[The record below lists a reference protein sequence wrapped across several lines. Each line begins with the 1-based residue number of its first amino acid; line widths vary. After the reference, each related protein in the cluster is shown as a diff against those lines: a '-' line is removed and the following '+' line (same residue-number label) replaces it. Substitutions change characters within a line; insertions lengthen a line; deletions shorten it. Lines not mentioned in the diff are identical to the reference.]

1 MADENK
7 KEQLQPEEIIERL
20 QGKWYEQ
27 RVNGAVITIE
37 KDRIVY
43 DEGEEHISGLFNV
56 RKNEEGYNEWDI
68 ITNKGFNAKWS
79 GFEKLIYHYFDRKD
93 QGMISTRMA
102 MIVYDMQYNPRNFN
116 RDPYEAPKY
125 GEIHINTDKNAIKW
139 FQDYRVRKLSLKVQ
153 VPVRDNGGMMAPRP
167 PYMGY
172 YTFDIERTEDG
183 GGIIKAVMD
192 KGGRAPGSSGGLN
205 TAGPMMGMMM
215 ALNTGRGKQIPDVEI
230 KPEEMNK
237 LALCIANG
245 KLDQLNGLDE
255 WQDGVPGATESFD
268 LSIQFYK
275 ESYHARA
282 NHHFVPEIWKKD
294 GYTLH
299 LFILNLL
306 IKAGLDYGRMEF
318 HSTKPM
324 LRIVSKRDNDAYS
337 IFLSQEG
344 ADKETVTLQGEVY
357 DYDVEYPAGRWKTFG
372 DVPEALKNSL
382 DLWMEQVNK
391 EEKARGLWL
400 YDAMA
405 KVPEDKRTG
414 MCRAAR
420 LLGDFRA
427 KYGKGF
433 FWFLMLRSEVYYIP
447 IEGGLQNAD
456 PYGDHK
462 TYCFSTTDG
471 HQMSVAE
478 FYTDTEKLIDLLIK
492 QLSGRYSE
500 GTMHDKLV
508 SPEYREILRK
518 RLTTPETLG
527 GMGFEMYA
535 DGMCINFQC
544 DLDEKR
550 EPWISETKIHY
561 EDSQDILNPE
571 YAEMKTAENS
581 MPYYANMLM

>member
-1 MADENK
+1 
-7 KEQLQPEEIIERL
+7 
-20 QGKWYEQ
+20 
-27 RVNGAVITIE
+27 
-37 KDRIVY
+37 
-43 DEGEEHISGLFNV
+43 
-56 RKNEEGYNEWDI
+56 DI

-125 GEIHINTDKNAIKW
+125 GEVHINTDKKAIKW
-139 FQDYRVRKLSLKVQ
+139 FQDYRVRKLCLKVQ
-153 VPVRDNGGMMAPRP
+153 VPFKESTGMMAPMP
-167 PYMGY
+167 PYQGY

-183 GGIIKAVMD
+183 GGILRAVMD
-192 KGGRAPGSSGGLN
+192 KGGCAPGSVNPN
-205 TAGPMMGMMM
+205 TPGGMMM
-215 ALNTGRGKQIPDVEI
+215 AAMQGRGFKVPDVEI
-230 KPEEMNK
+230 SPKEMNE

-245 KLDQLNGLDE
+245 KLDQLNGLDA
-255 WQDGVPGATESFD
+255 WQDGVPAAAESFD

-282 NHHFVPEIWKKD
+282 NHIFVPEIWKKD

-324 LRIVSKRDNDAYS
+324 LRIVSKRDNDAYG
-337 IFLSQEG
+337 IYLSQEG
-344 ADKETVTLQGEVY
+344 GDKETVTLKGEAY
-357 DYDVEYPAGRWKTFG
+357 DYDVEYPKGRWKMSG
-372 DVPEALKNSL
+372 EVPPALKNSL

-405 KVPEDKRTG
+405 KIPEDKRNG
-414 MCRAAR
+414 LRHASR

-433 FWFLMLRSEVYYIP
+433 FWFLMLRCESYYLP
-447 IEGGLQNAD
+447 VEGGLMNTD
-456 PYGDHK
+456 PFGDHK
-462 TYCFSTTDG
+462 TYCFSTADG

-478 FYTDTEKLIDLLIK
+478 FYTDIEKLIDILTGKLLERYG
-492 QLSGRYSE
+492 SGP
-500 GTMHDKLV
+500 MHDKLAD
-508 SPEYREILRK
+508 PGYREVIRK
-518 RLTTPETLG
+518 RLSAPETEG
-527 GMGFEMYA
+527 GYGFEMF
-535 DGMCINFQC
+535 DKGMEIKFQC
-544 DLDEKR
+544 DPDNGEK
-550 EPWISETKIHY
+550 PWISEYTLAY
-561 EDSQDILNPE
+561 EEMQDIIDPE
-571 YAEMKTAENS
+571 FAELKGTTNS
-581 MPYYANMLM
+581 MPYYGNLFM

>member
-183 GGIIKAVMD
+183 RGIIKAVMD

-205 TAGPMMGMMM
+205 TAGPMIGMMM

>member
-1 MADENK
+1 MEADQK
-7 KEQLQPEEIIERL
+7 TVKEKLL
-20 QGKWYEQ
+20 GKWYEQ
-27 RVNGAVITIE
+27 CENGAVLT
-37 KDRIVY
+37 V
-43 DEGEEHISGLFNV
+43 EE
-56 RKNEEGYNEWDI
+56 R
-68 ITNKGFNAKWS
+68 T
-79 GFEKLIYHYFDRKD
+79 LIYEKYGEKKTASYALMQDPDSKSDWILCVNDIPDSFTTFVYHTSVNPEYCHLT
-93 QGMISTRMA
+93 TRMN
-102 MIVYDMQYNPRNFN
+102 MVVYDMHYSPRCFE
-116 RDPYEAPKY
+116 REPYEAPKY
-125 GEIHINTDKNAIKW
+125 GEVHINTNEKAIKW
-139 FQDYRVRKLSLKVQ
+139 FQDYRVRKLCLKVQ
-153 VPVRDNGGMMAPRP
+153 VPFKESSGMMAPMP
-167 PYMGY
+167 PYNGY
-172 YTFDIERTEDG
+172 YTFDIERTQDG

-192 KGGRAPGSSGGLN
+192 KGGCAPGSLDTNMSG
-205 TAGPMMGMMM
+205 GMMM
-215 ALNTGRGKQIPDVEI
+215 MMAGMQQRGFKVPDVEI
-230 KPEEMNK
+230 SPEDMNK

-245 KLDQLNGLDE
+245 KLDQLNGLDA
-255 WQDGVPGATESFD
+255 WQDGVPAAAESFD

-282 NHHFVPEIWKKD
+282 NHIFVPKEWKKD
-294 GYTLH
+294 GYKLH

-306 IKAGLDYGRMEF
+306 VKAGLDYGRMEF

-324 LRIVSKRDNDAYS
+324 LRIVSKRDNDAYG
-337 IFLSQEG
+337 IYLSQEG
-344 ADKETVTLQGEVY
+344 GDKETVTLKGEVY

-372 DVPEALKNSL
+372 EVPEALKNSL

-414 MCRAAR
+414 MCHAAR

-433 FWFLMLRSEVYYIP
+433 FWFLMLRGEVYYVP

-462 TYCFSTTDG
+462 TYCFSTKDG

-492 QLSGRYSE
+492 KLSGRYSH
-500 GTMHDKLV
+500 GPMHDKLV

-518 RLTTPETLG
+518 RLTMPETLG
-527 GMGFEMYA
+527 GMGFEMNA
-535 DGMCINFQC
+535 DSMSINFQC

-571 YAEMKTAENS
+571 YAEMKTAENK
-581 MPYYANMLM
+581 MPYYGNMLM

>member
-1 MADENK
+1 MDEEK
-7 KEQLQPEEIIERL
+7 KKIAEQLL
-20 QGKWYEQ
+20 GKWYEQ
-27 RVNGAVITIE
+27 CGNGAVLT
-37 KDRIVY
+37 V
-43 DEGEEHISGLFNV
+43 EE
-56 RKNEEGYNEWDI
+56 R
-68 ITNKGFNAKWS
+68 T
-79 GFEKLIYHYFDRKD
+79 LIYEKYGEKKTASYALKQDPDSKSDWILCANDIPDSFTRFVYHTSVNPEYCALT
-93 QGMISTRMA
+93 TRMN
-102 MIVYDMQYNPRNFN
+102 MVVYDMQYSPRCFE
-116 RDPYEAPKY
+116 REPYEAPKY
-125 GEIHINTDKNAIKW
+125 GEVHINTNEKAIKW

-153 VPVRDNGGMMAPRP
+153 VPFKESSGMMAPMP
-167 PYMGY
+167 PYHGY

-192 KGGRAPGSSGGLN
+192 KGGCAPGSLDTNMSG
-205 TAGPMMGMMM
+205 GMMM
-215 ALNTGRGKQIPDVEI
+215 MMAGIQQRGFKVPDVEI
-230 KPEEMNK
+230 SPEEMNK

-245 KLDQLNGLDE
+245 KLDQINGLDA
-255 WQDGVPGATESFD
+255 WQDGVPAAVESFD

-275 ESYHARA
+275 EPYHARA
-282 NHHFVPEIWKKD
+282 NHIFVPEEWKKD
-294 GYTLH
+294 GYKLH
-299 LFILNLL
+299 LFILKLL
-306 IKAGLDYGRMEF
+306 VKAGLDYGRMEF
-318 HSTKPM
+318 HSTKSM

-337 IFLSQEG
+337 VELSREG
-344 ADKETVTLQGEVY
+344 KDKETVTLKGEAY

-372 DVPEALKNSL
+372 DMPEALKNSL

-414 MCRAAR
+414 MCHAAR

-433 FWFLMLRSEVYYIP
+433 FWFLMLRSEVYYVP

-492 QLSGRYSE
+492 QLSERYSH
-500 GTMHDKLV
+500 GPMHDKLV
-508 SPEYREILRK
+508 SPEYREVLRK

-527 GMGFEMYA
+527 GMGFEMYD
-535 DGMCINFQC
+535 DGMKINFQC
-544 DLDEKR
+544 DLDETR
-550 EPWISETKIHY
+550 QPWISDCKIHY
-561 EDSQDILNPE
+561 EDTQDIINPD
-571 YAEMKTAENS
+571 YAEHSGAANS
-581 MPYYANMLM
+581 MPYYGNLI